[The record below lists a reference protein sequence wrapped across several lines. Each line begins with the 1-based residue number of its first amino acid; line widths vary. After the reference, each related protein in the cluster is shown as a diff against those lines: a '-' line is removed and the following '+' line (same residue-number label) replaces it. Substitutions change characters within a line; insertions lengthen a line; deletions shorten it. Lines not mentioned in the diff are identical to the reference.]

1 MDDDRTNTTDGIEP
15 GATVT
20 VETVGE
26 VKGRVKKH
34 GKWWYHVELAGGEN
48 VELRESEVEK

>member
-1 MDDDRTNTTDGIEP
+1 MEDQDGIEP
-15 GATVT
+15 GVTVT

-26 VKGRVKKH
+26 VQGRVKRH
-34 GKWWYHVELAGGEN
+34 GKWWYHVELAGGEL